1 MRKFKMKGYAM
12 ELIYIW
18 IGKYHN
24 INNQEFNFSNKYI
37 CEFDKDKNINVGVKL
52 NEIPEGFFKLNS
64 HISSEANGQIVNITG
79 IVGENGAGK
88 SSVLDYIL
96 EKLNNLVLGEFQN
109 FEKDE
114 QILAIVREKNTL
126 YVYVNSIIVNQI
138 TIQDSSLAY
147 KILNNSI
154 KSNSNNYKV
163 IYYSNIFDTQKG
175 YHTNSN
181 LIDISTNHLLNKNEN
196 YRLSEI
202 QSQLN
207 LIASR
212 IKIQLPFKYPDF
224 LSCSF
229 SPFYYL
235 SEIVQT
241 KDPYDFE
248 NIAFEVFSNYFNKGN
263 WKRAEWNSRD
273 AFDMFNLE
281 TGSVIDCLY
290 TEYDSK
296 ESNIDHKYKGLF
308 LRAKNNISKSK
319 KGISEISY
327 NSINEYSIATNLPYD
342 SRQELLIKEK
352 IKKYF
357 EKDRG
362 SEKSVIIKIYFWD
375 KIVEFIESIPS
386 VRHAYFKYKN
396 VKETVKMDMLKYPLA
411 DKKLQEF
418 QRRALAELE
427 SANPYEQLKIRICL
441 SYFLVFYR
449 TNHEEDIFKGNWEEG
464 FMRDFLEAKLG
475 TVASILNFFKAYKKI
490 DDNQESRLGAFIEC
504 LNHLVN
510 QKVVVIDENG
520 QGFKIMIK
528 GDNIQHYRQL
538 ILGSYNKLQEVFP
551 PNYDFLDFDW
561 YDMSSG
567 EKAMFSLLS
576 RFYSAKDLIG
586 DAKNLLILI
595 DEGETYFH
603 PEWQRMYIYLL
614 LETLPRIFS
623 MKKIQIIFTSNTP
636 LVISDLPR
644 ENIVFLE
651 SKEGICYVRK
661 SDEFRETFGANIHNL
676 LSDSFFM
683 KNEIIGK
690 FAKGKIEHIIDL
702 LNNDDESFKR
712 DVNSSK
718 IDLIKIKKEIS
729 VIGERLIRNKLLD
742 MYTRKVDR
750 LELEEK
756 VLKDNKSGIES
767 LQQMTNEDLQRFKED
782 IENVL
787 RKREFN
793 DKSDN

>member
-1 MRKFKMKGYAM
+1 MRKFMMKGYAM

-37 CEFDKDKNINVGVKL
+37 CEFDKDNNINVDIKL
-52 NEIPEGFFKLNS
+52 NEIPEDFFKLNS

-96 EKLNNLVLGEFQN
+96 EKLNSFILGEFQN

-138 TIQDSSLAY
+138 TIQDPSLAY
-147 KILNNSI
+147 KIISNSI
-154 KSNSNNYKV
+154 KSKSNNYKV
-163 IYYSNIFDTQKG
+163 IYYSNIFDAQKG

-181 LIDISTNHLLNKNEN
+181 IIDISTNHLLNKNEN

-202 QSQLN
+202 QRQLN
-207 LIASR
+207 LIASGVK
-212 IKIQLPFKYPDF
+212 IKLPFKYPDF
-224 LSCSF
+224 LNCSF
-229 SPFYYL
+229 SSFYYL
-235 SEIVQT
+235 SEIVQP

-248 NIAFEVFSNYFNKGN
+248 NIVFEVFSNYFNTGN
-263 WKRAEWNSRD
+263 WNKSKWNSRD

-281 TGSVIDCLY
+281 TGSVVDCVY

-296 ESNIDHKYKGLF
+296 VRNINPKYSRLTMKVMD
-308 LRAKNNISKSK
+308 NISKSK
-319 KGISEISY
+319 KGMSEISFE
-327 NSINEYSIATNLPYD
+327 NIEQYSIATNLPYN
-342 SRQELLIKEK
+342 SRQEVLIKEK
-352 IKKYF
+352 ITEEFGFKN
-357 EKDRG
+357 
-362 SEKSVIIKIYFWD
+362 SVRINIYFWD
-375 KIVEFIESIPS
+375 KIVELIESIPN

-396 VKETVKMDMLKYPLA
+396 VKETVKMDMLKYPVA
-411 DKKLQEF
+411 DKKLKEF
-418 QRRALAELE
+418 QRRALAELD
-427 SANPYEQLKIRICL
+427 SANPYEQLKIKICL
-441 SYFLVFYR
+441 SYFFVFYR
-449 TNHEEDIFKGNWEEG
+449 TNHKEDIFKGNLEEE
-464 FMRDFLEAKLG
+464 FMRDFLKVKLG
-475 TVASILNFFKAYKKI
+475 TVASIVNFFKAYKKI

-520 QGFKIMIK
+520 QGFKIMIQ
-528 GDNIQHYRQL
+528 GDNIKHYRQL
-538 ILGSYNKLQEVFP
+538 ILGAYNKLQEVFP
-551 PNYDFLDFDW
+551 QNYDFLDFDW

-586 DAKNLLILI
+586 YAENLLILI

-661 SDEFRETFGANIHNL
+661 SEEFRETFGANIHTL

-702 LNNDDESFKR
+702 LNNNDESFKR
-712 DVNSSK
+712 DVTSSK

-729 VIGERLIRNKLLD
+729 VIGEKLIKNKLLD
-742 MYTRKVDR
+742 MYNRKVDK
-750 LELEEK
+750 LGLVEE

-787 RKREFN
+787 RKREIN